1 MKINL
6 LLKKR
11 FWIIIVLAVILTACQ
26 PQSPAPAPTD
36 PVPATPPTA
45 EATVELPETGEQ
57 SNSPGVVIEVSTH
70 PNFGEILVDSEGM
83 TLYMFTVDQ
92 PNQSNCDEG
101 CLQAWPPLLAE
112 GEVEAGDGVD
122 PTLIGTG
129 TMLDGR
135 SIVTYNEMPLY
146 YWVGDTQP
154 GDING
159 QGVNDVWFVVSPQGE
174 MIDQEISSSSPVD
187 NDDVVMVNV
196 ANHSQYG
203 KILVDGDGMTLY
215 MFTKDGPN
223 QSNCADG
230 CLAAWPP
237 LIASSS
243 LVQAGEGVDDTLL
256 GTADLADGRK
266 IVTYNKLPLYYWAG
280 DTKPGDSSGQNVNE
294 VWFVVSPL
302 GRPVGV
308 SSGSEMDDDDGYDY

>member
-1 MKINL
+1 MKKNM
-6 LLKKR
+6 LLKKP
-11 FWIIIVLAVILTACQ
+11 FWLLILAAVILTACQ
-26 PQSPAPAPTD
+26 TESPAPAATD
-36 PVPATPPTA
+36 PAPTTLPTA
-45 EATVELPETGEQ
+45 EATVELPATGEQ
-57 SNSPGVVIEVSTH
+57 STSPEVGIEVATH
-70 PNFGEILVDSEGM
+70 PNFGEILVDREGM
-83 TLYMFTVDQ
+83 TLYMFTVDE

-112 GEVEAGDGVD
+112 GDVEAGDGVD

-146 YWVGDTQP
+146 YWAGDTQP
-154 GDING
+154 GDTNG

-174 MIDQEISSSSPVD
+174 MIDEEISSSAPVEN
-187 NDDVVMVNV
+187 NDAVMVNV

-203 KILVDGDGMTLY
+203 KILVDGKGMTLY
-215 MFTKDGPN
+215 MFTKDGPD

-237 LIASSS
+237 LLASGE
-243 LVQAGEGVDDTLL
+243 VQVGDDVDGALL
-256 GTADLADGRK
+256 GTADLADGRQ
-266 IVTYNKLPLYYWAG
+266 IVTYNQMPLYYWAG
-280 DTKPGDSSGQNVNE
+280 DTKPGNSSGQNVNE

-302 GRPVGV
+302 GRPVGM
-308 SSGSEMDDDDGYDY
+308 SSGSEMDDDGYDY

>member
-1 MKINL
+1 MKKNM
-6 LLKKR
+6 LLKKP
-11 FWIIIVLAVILTACQ
+11 FWLLILAAVILTACQ
-26 PQSPAPAPTD
+26 TESPAPAATD
-36 PVPATPPTA
+36 PAPTTLPTA
-45 EATVELPETGEQ
+45 EATVELPATGEQ
-57 SNSPGVVIEVSTH
+57 STSPEVGIEVATH
-70 PNFGEILVDSEGM
+70 PNFGEILVDREGM
-83 TLYMFTVDQ
+83 TLYMFTVDE

-112 GEVEAGDGVD
+112 GDVEAGDGVD

-146 YWVGDTQP
+146 YWAGDTQP
-154 GDING
+154 GDTNG

-174 MIDQEISSSSPVD
+174 MIDEEISSSAPVEN
-187 NDDVVMVNV
+187 NDAVMVNV

-203 KILVDGDGMTLY
+203 KILVDGKGMTLY
-215 MFTKDGPN
+215 MFTKDGPD

-237 LIASSS
+237 LLANGE
-243 LVQAGEGVDDTLL
+243 LQAGDDVNEALL
-256 GTADLADGRK
+256 GTADLADGRQ
-266 IVTYNKLPLYYWAG
+266 IVTYNQMPLYYWAG

-302 GRPVGV
+302 GKPVGMPT
-308 SSGSEMDDDDGYDY
+308 GSEVDDDSGYDY

>member
-1 MKINL
+1 MKKNL

-11 FWIIIVLAVILTACQ
+11 FWTIIVLAVILTACQ

-36 PVPATPPTA
+36 PAPATLPIV
-45 EATVELPETGEQ
+45 EATEVLPATGEQ
-57 SNSPGVVIEVSTH
+57 STSTGVGIEVATH
-70 PNFGEILVDSEGM
+70 PNFGEILVDREGM
-83 TLYMFTVDQ
+83 TLYMFTVDE

-146 YWVGDTQP
+146 YWAGDTQP
-154 GDING
+154 GDTNG
-159 QGVNDVWFVVSPQGE
+159 QGVNNVWFVVSPQGE
-174 MIDQEISSSSPVD
+174 MIDQEISSSPPVD
-187 NDDVVMVNV
+187 NDDAVLVKV

-223 QSNCADG
+223 QSNCTDG

-237 LIASSS
+237 LSASSS
-243 LVQAGEGVDDTLL
+243 VIQVGEGVDDTLL

-280 DTKPGDSSGQNVNE
+280 DTKPGDSSGQKVNE

-302 GRPVGV
+302 GRPVGM
-308 SSGSEMDDDDGYDY
+308 SSGSEMDDDGYDY